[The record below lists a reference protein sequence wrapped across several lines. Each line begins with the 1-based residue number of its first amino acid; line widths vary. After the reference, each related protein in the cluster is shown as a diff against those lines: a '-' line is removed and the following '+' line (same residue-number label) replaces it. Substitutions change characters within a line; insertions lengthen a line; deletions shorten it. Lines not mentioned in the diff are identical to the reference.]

1 MTCEISKNENIL
13 NDNTLN
19 DKTSNETTIKYNKLD
34 IILKLVTPL
43 NTIETINLNDK
54 NPKNIDILLQSNIH
68 SYIDNYISTKYNKQI
83 GNFFIIFDNKIISRK
98 WKFDKL
104 LNEDTNTQNTAKSK
118 VIKLEIITKLIGG
131 GLIDM
136 FMGII
141 KLGEF
146 FFLIPDIIMWFLKM
160 IPWTL
165 NFITWFWLDFANPYK
180 LATDFSG
187 SLIMIVT
194 TILSAPIDICFALF
208 AFGANTIGN
217 FMTSIWGWDQSH
229 LTTQDKE
236 SKYFQEAKK
245 CGTRK
250 CYLTQ
255 KNTIPFSVILG
266 TIICP
271 PLGVFMEYGATGWL
285 NILICTLLTLLLYI
299 PGLFY
304 ALLIIYS

>member
-1 MTCEISKNENIL
+1 MTCEISKIENIL

-19 DKTSNETTIKYNKLD
+19 DNTSNENTIKYNKLD

-54 NPKNIDILLQSNIH
+54 NPKNIDILLQTNIH

-141 KLGEF
+141 KLG
-146 FFLIPDIIMWFLKM
+146 
-160 IPWTL
+160 
-165 NFITWFWLDFANPYK
+165 
-180 LATDFSG
+180 
-187 SLIMIVT
+187 
-194 TILSAPIDICFALF
+194 
-208 AFGANTIGN
+208 
-217 FMTSIWGWDQSH
+217 
-229 LTTQDKE
+229 
-236 SKYFQEAKK
+236 
-245 CGTRK
+245 
-250 CYLTQ
+250 
-255 KNTIPFSVILG
+255 
-266 TIICP
+266 
-271 PLGVFMEYGATGWL
+271 
-285 NILICTLLTLLLYI
+285 
-299 PGLFY
+299 
-304 ALLIIYS
+304 